1 MVTIKQVSERANVS
15 SATVSRVI
23 NNADSVK
30 PDTRKLV
37 EKAMQ
42 ELGYR
47 PNSIA
52 QSLASNKT
60 NTVGYVVP
68 QLHGS
73 FFGSMMSG
81 SEQVLYTAKKHMFIA
96 IGHSDEEREKEAV
109 EALLM
114 RRCDALILHLEAVSD
129 EYLINLAKQNVCFV
143 LVNRYIEEIGD
154 NCISLD
160 NRAGGYLAT
169 KELLRC
175 GHRDIAYIAGSLW
188 KADAQQRLEGHLAAL
203 ADANIEADQRLIY
216 EGDFQVHT
224 GVEGV
229 EYLLQTGLPFTAVVC
244 ANDEMASGAIGCL
257 HDHGFDIP
265 KDYSVVGFDD
275 VEFSNYLTPKLTTVE
290 YPMREIGIMAAKLI
304 LNLAYENN
312 RLELQHVIQ
321 PRLIVRNSVQ
331 PPG

>member
-1 MVTIKQVSERANVS
+1 MVTIKQVSEHAKVS

-37 EKAMQ
+37 EKAMRD
-42 ELGYR
+42 LGYR

-60 NTVGYVVP
+60 QTVGYVVP

-81 SEQVLYTAKKHMFIA
+81 SEQVLRMANKHMFIT
-96 IGHSDEEREKEAV
+96 IGHSNEEHEIEAV

-129 EYLINLAKQNVCFV
+129 DYLIDLAKQNVPFV

-160 NRAGGYLAT
+160 NRTGGYLAT
-169 KELLRC
+169 KELIGA
-175 GHRDIAYIAGSLW
+175 GHRDIAYIAGELW
-188 KADAQQRLEGHLAAL
+188 KADAKERLEGHLLAL
-203 ADANIEADQRLIY
+203 SEANIEADQRLVY
-216 EGDFQVHT
+216 EGDFQVHA
-224 GVEGV
+224 GVEGI
-229 EYLLQTGLPFTAVVC
+229 EYLLETKVPFTAVAC
-244 ANDEMASGAIGCL
+244 GNDEMASGAIGCL
-257 HDHGFDIP
+257 RDHGFDIP
-265 KDYSVVGFDD
+265 KDYSVVGFDN
-275 VEFSNYLTPKLTTVE
+275 VEFSNYLTPKLTTIE
-290 YPMREIGIMAAKLI
+290 YPMREIGIMAAKWI
-304 LNLAYENN
+304 LNRAYENN
-312 RLELQHVIQ
+312 RMELQHVIQ
-321 PRLIVRNSVQ
+321 PRLIVRDSVRTL
-331 PPG
+331 